1 MVDVVKCM
9 PLALGA
15 DNPSRGLIRVYLRA
29 CLQIMAWKKNNGA
42 PSSQGPPLLC
52 SVLQRRKIIIICM
65 AQAPFEMQ
73 LFFTHTLPSIFYV
86 ISVGNLKPP
95 LRREGFP
102 AALLLKKM
110 DRSSSKVQ

>member
-1 MVDVVKCM
+1 MVVKCM

-15 DNPSRGLIRVYLRA
+15 DNPSRGLIGVYLRA

-52 SVLQRRKIIIICM
+52 SVIQRRKIIIICM

-73 LFFTHTLPSIFYV
+73 LFFAHTLPSIFLHD
-86 ISVGNLKPP
+86 ISEKLETPFEKRKISCSPTTKENG
-95 LRREGFP
+95 
-102 AALLLKKM
+102 
-110 DRSSSKVQ
+110 